1 MTALS
6 VFLGLGAG
14 LCLVGGPWAGRGAA
28 LSCILVGAFAAWSG
42 AWAAVGA
49 AIALATLLGRRE
61 EAARCPSPLWAPLCL
76 CALSC
81 AALAWS
87 MAGTTSPPS
96 PPPPGMASIEAL
108 RGERWLALGAAAM
121 LVLAARSNEEEAP

>member
-28 LSCILVGAFAAWSG
+28 VSCIIVGAFAACSG
-42 AWAAVGA
+42 AWAVVGA
-49 AIALATLLGRRE
+49 TIALATLLGRRE
-61 EAARCPSPLWAPLCL
+61 EEARCPSPLWAPLCL

-108 RGERWLALGAAAM
+108 RGEHWLALGAAAM
-121 LVLAARSNEEEAP
+121 LVLAVCSNEEEAP